1 MTTREDQRPGS
12 VNLSGQIPFALM
24 RLLYKPI
31 DLLLGRIA
39 KRLSRRLFKALWS
52 VVDEHDPP
60 SADAPQASWP
70 KLLGASAL
78 QAVSC
83 AVTHTTADRL
93 GASAFHWL
101 TGSWPAKRR
110 R

>member
-1 MTTREDQRPGS
+1 
-12 VNLSGQIPFALM
+12 M

-31 DLLLGRIA
+31 DLVLGKIA
-39 KRLSRRLFKALWS
+39 TRVSRRVFAKLWS
-52 VVDEHDPP
+52 AVDEHDPP
-60 SADAPQASWP
+60 SVSEPHASWP

-78 QAVSC
+78 QAVSS

-101 TGSWPAKRR
+101 TGRWPTKRR